1 MSFSLLYKLV
11 VCHMLGDYVL
21 QSDFLA
27 KTKGKSWW
35 HLVIHCVLYT
45 MPFAVAFGVDQRI
58 FWMFL
63 SHVLIDAMKA
73 RWKVIGYAP
82 DQVAHVVMILAL
94 YMVEVDA

>member
-1 MSFSLLYKLV
+1 MSFALLYKLA

-35 HLVIHCVLYT
+35 HLVIHCVLYAL
-45 MPFAVAFGVDQRI
+45 PFAVAFGTDYRI
-58 FWMFL
+58 CWLIL

-73 RWKVIGYAP
+73 RWQAISYAS
-82 DQVAHVVMILAL
+82 DQVAHVAVMLML
-94 YMVEVDA
+94 YMEVNA